1 MNISYKWLIKIE
13 GVFKMKN
20 QKMKKINILYLLGY
34 IFVPII
40 ICALCFTI
48 GIIYFPKGTMAVI
61 LFMVPTFLTVIWW
74 CFAGKFIYK
83 RKQKEFEKWLDDNK
97 FERNQTFYGSGN
109 MVVVDMIHGK
119 IGLLFFWNPFQ
130 NYIVSAKKIEKA
142 WVDDGKS
149 GAGIFAGSGRVSFL
163 FMIDGIKIRINT
175 FTSNQR
181 WRMDSEYILT
191 GISKADMM
199 VKVLEEAKS
208 KGK

>member
-1 MNISYKWLIKIE
+1 MGNEKI
-13 GVFKMKN
+13 
-20 QKMKKINILYLLGY
+20 KKINVPYLLGY
-34 IFVPII
+34 IFIPVI
-40 ICALCFTI
+40 ICALCYTI
-48 GIIYFPKGTMAVI
+48 GIIFFPKGAMAAI
-61 LFMVPTFLTVIWW
+61 LFMFPTAAAVLWW
-74 CFAGKFIYK
+74 CVAGKIIYK
-83 RKQKEFEKWLDDNK
+83 KKQKEFEKELDEKK

-109 MVVVDMIHGK
+109 MVVVDTHHGK

-130 NYIVSAKKIEKA
+130 NYVVSAKKISKA

-149 GAGIFAGSGRVSFL
+149 GAGVFAGSGRVSFL
-163 FMIDGIKIRINT
+163 FKIDEIKVRINT

-208 KGK
+208 KAK